1 MSKLIKITTLSAA
14 AMFCLS
20 APSHAQ
26 YTQYGSGSS
35 YGGGGSSIGSATSSA
50 ERSAKRAAKRA
61 AKAEKKRLEAAA
73 LKEKAEADLMAKEKL
88 SSQGSGTTYEA
99 PAATQGS
106 GTTYEAPTQGSGT
119 TYQAPTQG
127 SGTTYQ
133 APAAAISGKPTNC
146 PSGTTAQDNG
156 TCMLN

>member
-35 YGGGGSSIGSATSSA
+35 YGGGSSIGSSIGNTTSSA
-50 ERSAKRAAKRA
+50 ERLAKRAAKRA

-73 LKEKAEADLMAKEKL
+73 LKEKAEADLLAKEKL
-88 SSQGSGTTYEA
+88 SSEGSGTTYAE
-99 PAATQGS
+99 PAA
-106 GTTYEAPTQGSGT
+106 
-119 TYQAPTQG
+119 TQG

-133 APAAAISGKPTNC
+133 APAAAIIGKPTNC